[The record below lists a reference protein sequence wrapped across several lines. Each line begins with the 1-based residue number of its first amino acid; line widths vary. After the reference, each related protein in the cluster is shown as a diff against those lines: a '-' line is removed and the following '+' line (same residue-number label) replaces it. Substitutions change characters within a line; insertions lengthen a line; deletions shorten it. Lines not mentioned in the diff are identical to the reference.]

1 MPGGISFIGDL
12 SVVES
17 GGEITS
23 QSVGDKALKTTAA
36 DADTLEV
43 SSTTGKLQIKERGSS
58 LSNGVGRA
66 DVSKFA
72 GTWIKGS
79 LTASDAAGG
88 VFSLENTF
96 GSDLV
101 ITRIILQV
109 TNGAS
114 DSAARLDIGTA
125 ANATTSAATL
135 VDELNVSDVGIY
147 DNIDNKGTN
156 GKTKA
161 KWGTGQFV
169 TGSESTGNITGI
181 VGTYAIHAID
191 MN

>member
-1 MPGGISFIGDL
+1 MPGGISYINELVIDAN
-12 SVVES
+12 
-17 GGEITS
+17 GEITS
-23 QSVGDKALKTTAA
+23 QAIGDKALKTAAA
-36 DADTLEV
+36 DADTIEV

-58 LSNGVGRA
+58 LANGVGRA

-79 LTASDAAGG
+79 LTASDSAGG

-135 VDELNVSDVGIY
+135 IDELNVSDVGIY
-147 DNIDNKGTN
+147 DNISDKGGAGSSGLKFGN
-156 GKTKA
+156 
-161 KWGTGQFV
+161 GQFLNASRSA
-169 TGSESTGNITGI
+169 GAMSGL
-181 VGTYAIHAID
+181 VGTYAVCVLD
-191 MN
+191 LN

>member
-1 MPGGISFIGDL
+1 MPSGISYIGDL
-12 SVVES
+12 TIVES

-36 DADTLEV
+36 DADTIEV
-43 SSTTGKLQIKERGSS
+43 NGETGKLQIKERGSS
-58 LSNGVGRA
+58 LSNGVGRK

-79 LTASDAAGG
+79 LTASDTAGG
-88 VFSLENTF
+88 VFSLENTW
-96 GSDLV
+96 GSDVV

-109 TNGAS
+109 STGAS

-135 VDELNVSDVGIY
+135 IDELNVSDVGIY
-147 DNIDNKGTN
+147 DNISDKGSAGSSRLKFGN
-156 GKTKA
+156 
-161 KWGTGQFV
+161 GQFLNASRSA
-169 TGSESTGNITGI
+169 GAMSGL
-181 VGTYAIHAID
+181 VGTYAVCILD
-191 MN
+191 LN

>member
-43 SSTTGKLQIKERGSS
+43 SSTTGKLQIKQRGSS
-58 LSNGVGRA
+58 LSNGVGRE

-88 VFSLENTF
+88 VFSEENSY

-101 ITRIILQV
+101 VLRVVIFVST
-109 TNGAS
+109 GAS
-114 DSAARLDIGTA
+114 DSSVRVDIGTA
-125 ANATTSAATL
+125 ADATTSADTL
-135 VDELNVSDVGIY
+135 IDNLNVSDIGLY
-147 DNIDNKGTN
+147 DNLDDKGTN
-156 GKTKA
+156 GNTVL
-161 KWGTGQFV
+161 KWGNNQFINASRV
-169 TGSESTGNITGI
+169 AGATSGL
-181 VGTYAIHAID
+181 VGTYAIQVID

>member
-1 MPGGISFIGDL
+1 MPGGISYIGDL
-12 SVVES
+12 TIQED

-23 QSVGDKALKTTAA
+23 QSIGDKALKTTCA

-43 SSTTGKLQIKERGSS
+43 SSTGKLQLKERGSS
-58 LSNGVGRA
+58 LANGVGRA

-88 VFSLENTF
+88 VFSEENSY

-101 ITRIILQV
+101 VLRVVIMVST
-109 TNGAS
+109 GAS
-114 DSAARLDIGTA
+114 DSSVRVDIGTA
-125 ANATTSAATL
+125 ANATTSADTL
-135 VDELNVSDVGIY
+135 IDNLNVSDIGLY
-147 DNIDNKGTN
+147 DNLDDKGTN
-156 GKTKA
+156 GNTVL
-161 KWGTGQFV
+161 KWGNNQFINASRAAGA
-169 TGSESTGNITGI
+169 TSGL
-181 VGTYAIHAID
+181 VGTYAIQVID

>member
-1 MPGGISFIGDL
+1 MPGGISYIGDL
-12 SVVES
+12 TIQED

-23 QSVGDKALKTTAA
+23 QSIGDKALKTTCA

-43 SSTTGKLQIKERGSS
+43 SSTGKLQLKERGSS
-58 LSNGVGRA
+58 LANGVGRA

-88 VFSLENTF
+88 VFSEENSY

-101 ITRIILQV
+101 VLRVVISVST
-109 TNGAS
+109 GAS
-114 DSAARLDIGTA
+114 DSSVRVDVGTA
-125 ANATTSAATL
+125 ANATTSADTL
-135 VDELNVSDVGIY
+135 IDNLNVSDVGLY
-147 DNIDNKGTN
+147 DTQTNKGTN
-156 GKTKA
+156 GNTVL
-161 KWGTGQFV
+161 KWGNNQFINASRAAGA
-169 TGSESTGNITGI
+169 TSGL
-181 VGTYAIHAID
+181 VGTYAIQVID